1 MNCVPKD
8 CGNPGCKYR
17 THNLKDLKKHREI
30 TCEHKIDQKEIIIKC
45 PKGHICNLTK
55 QVGE

>member
-30 TCEHKIDQKEIIIKC
+30 TCEHKID
-45 PKGHICNLTK
+45 
-55 QVGE
+55 